1 MSPSADPASA
11 GSSSVFYGV
20 FTAEESDGA
29 GTRAE
34 GDTTTVGVEIL
45 LEAFLNMSLRSVSLM
60 KLFCGKKQNFRSWD
74 YSPQVADYLDLQI
87 IGRRIKGILL
97 YIHRFQKCLN
107 PCPRNLSAF
116 V

>member
-1 MSPSADPASA
+1 MSPSAGPASA
-11 GSSSVFYGV
+11 GSSSVFYAV
-20 FTAEESDGA
+20 FTGEESDGA

-34 GDTTTVGVEIL
+34 GDTTIVGVQIL
-45 LEAFLNMSLRSVSLM
+45 LEAFLNMSLRSVPLM
-60 KLFCGKKQNFRSWD
+60 KLFYGKKQNFRSWD
-74 YSPQVADYLDLQI
+74 YSLQVVDYLVFQI

-107 PCPRNLSAF
+107 LCPRNLSAF